1 MTSDNFEFEEIPE
14 NEAEFAKRGRKS
26 SAPQALVKAI
36 AGLKQGKVLRLT
48 SFSVKPESPKA
59 KTDRAKFSAVIRS
72 AGKLAGR
79 KVAISW
85 TPAGVPQDHRL
96 PIERKAEA

>member
-1 MTSDNFEFEEIPE
+1 MTSNFEFEEIPE

-26 SAPQALVKAI
+26 NAPAELVKAI
-36 AGLKQGKVLRLT
+36 VSLKAGKVLRLT

-59 KTDRAKFSAVIRS
+59 KNDRAKFSAVIRS

-85 TPAGVPQDHRL
+85 TPSGVPQVMIS
-96 PIERKAEA
+96 PTK

>member
-1 MTSDNFEFEEIPE
+1 MTSDKFQFEEIPE
-14 NEAEFAKRGRKS
+14 NEAEFTKRGRKS
-26 SAPQALVKAI
+26 NAPAELVKAI
-36 AGLKQGKVLRLT
+36 TSLKTGRALRLT

-59 KTDRAKFSAVIRS
+59 KTDRAKYSAVIRS

-85 TPAGVPQDHRL
+85 TLAGVPQIMIS
-96 PIERKAEA
+96 PTK

>member
-36 AGLKQGKVLRLT
+36 VSLKAGKVLRLT
-48 SFSVKPESPKA
+48 SFTVNPESPKA
-59 KTDRAKFSAVIRS
+59 KTDRAKYSAVIRS

-85 TPAGVPQDHRL
+85 TPKGVPQVMIS
-96 PIERKAEA
+96 PTK

>member
-1 MTSDNFEFEEIPE
+1 MTSDKFEFEEIPE

-26 SAPQALVKAI
+26 NAPAELVKAI
-36 AGLKQGKVLRLT
+36 VSLKAGKVLRLT
-48 SFSVKPESPKA
+48 SFTVNPESPKA

-85 TPAGVPQDHRL
+85 TPKGVPQVMIS
-96 PIERKAEA
+96 PTK

>member
-1 MTSDNFEFEEIPE
+1 MTSDKFEFEEIPE

-26 SAPQALVKAI
+26 SAPAELVKAI
-36 AGLKQGKVLRLT
+36 VSLKAGKVLRLT
-48 SFSVKPESPKA
+48 SFTVKPESPKA

-85 TPAGVPQDHRL
+85 TPAGVPQVMIS
-96 PIERKAEA
+96 PTK

>member
-26 SAPQALVKAI
+26 NAPQALVKAI
-36 AGLKQGKVLRLT
+36 IGLKPGKVLRLT

-59 KTDRAKFSAVIRS
+59 KTDRAKYSAVIRS

-85 TPAGVPQDHRL
+85 TPSGVPQVMIS
-96 PIERKAEA
+96 PTK